1 MATTETTN
9 VSTPAPVDPSSRR
22 GSSYAELSR
31 RVRAAGLMRRRPGY
45 FALRIS
51 VTLLL
56 VVAGWTA
63 FVLIGSSWWQLGTA
77 AFLGLMST
85 QLGFLGH
92 DGGHKQIFRT
102 RRASYVFGLLV
113 GNLGIGLSYGWWL
126 DKHNRHHAHP
136 NDLERD
142 PDVAAGALVFDAS
155 QARTRRGATR
165 LLTAAQ
171 AYLFF
176 PMLLLEG
183 MNLHTASVR
192 ALRSGSVPRR
202 NLEGSLL
209 LLHIVLFLTA
219 VAVVLPLWQAVAFV
233 AVQQGVFGLYMGMS
247 FAPNHKGMPME
258 RPGDNW
264 DYLRRQVITSRN
276 VTGGRA
282 VEVLLGG
289 LNYQIEH
296 HLFPS
301 MPSASLR
308 RAQPLVRAF
317 CLEIGVPYVE
327 CGLVRSYRRSVRH
340 LDSVGRDTGRPR
352 LGRQEVPAGR

>member
-1 MATTETTN
+1 MATIETSAE
-9 VSTPAPVDPSSRR
+9 STARAVDTGARR
-22 GSSYAELSR
+22 GSDYAELSR
-31 RVRAAGLMRRRPGY
+31 RVKEAGLLRARPGY
-45 FALRIS
+45 FAIRIA
-51 VTLLL
+51 VLAAL
-56 VVAGWTA
+56 VAAAWTA
-63 FVLIGSSWWQLGTA
+63 FVMIGASWWQLA
-77 AFLGLMST
+77 LAVPLGMLST

-102 RRASYVFGLLV
+102 RRASYVFGLIV

-142 PDVAAGALVFDAS
+142 PDVAAGALVFDAT
-155 QARTRRGATR
+155 QATRRRGLTR
-165 LLTAAQ
+165 LITALQ

-183 MNLHTASVR
+183 MNLHASSVR

-202 NLEGSLL
+202 RLEGSLL
-209 LLHIVLFLTA
+209 LLHVALFVGA
-219 VAVVLPLWQAVAFV
+219 VALVLPLWQALAFV

-247 FAPNHKGMPME
+247 FAPNHKGMPIE

-276 VTGGRA
+276 VVGGR
-282 VEVLLGG
+282 VVDVLLGG

-301 MPSASLR
+301 MPSPSLR
-308 RAQPLVRAF
+308 RAQPLIKAF
-317 CLEIGVPYVE
+317 CAEREVPYVE
-327 CGLVRSYRRSVRH
+327 CGVLRSYRRAVGH
-340 LDSVGRDTGRPR
+340 LDAVGRATASAA
-352 LGRQEVPAGR
+352 PAR